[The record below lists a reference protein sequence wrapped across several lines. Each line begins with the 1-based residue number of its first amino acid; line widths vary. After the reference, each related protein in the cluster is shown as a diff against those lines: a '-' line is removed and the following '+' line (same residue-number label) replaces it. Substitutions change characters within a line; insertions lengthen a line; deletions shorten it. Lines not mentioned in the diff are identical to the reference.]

1 MATRK
6 KKTGAA
12 LDNAIKRERE
22 KLAKINKAVRDKK
35 AAEKKAKTLQALKK
49 KVSTAVNRAKKLKV
63 VHKRKAA

>member
-35 AAEKKAKTLQALKK
+35 AVEKKAKTLLALKK
-49 KVSTAVNRAKKLKV
+49 KVSTAASKAKKLKV